1 VCTSLALGLGMVELI
16 ATILVVALLLYVAW
30 PWLWHIAITL
40 ALAFVVYLALPWF
53 WQSESWEDFKAWL
66 QQIHV
71 PQLHARSYPSRSLGQ
86 EEYPR
91 PNPRPIL
98 VHVDR
103 RRGVD
108 VFCGRGSVGFCGTTK
123 NRIDL
128 CPPDIH
134 IFTST
139 KQPWVTLPPGAK
151 AVPELYDINEVWPA
165 ESLDRRRLVQRG
177 DLLCPRKQI
186 SSDRSVRSGS

>member
-1 VCTSLALGLGMVELI
+1 MVELI
-16 ATILVVALLLYVAW
+16 ATILIVALLLYVAW

-40 ALAFVVYLALPWF
+40 ALAFLVYLALPWF

-91 PNPRPIL
+91 PYPL

-108 VFCGRGSVGFCGTTK
+108 VFRWKGECWFLRHNEEPYRYLRVVNGRLQWC
-123 NRIDL
+123 
-128 CPPDIH
+128 
-134 IFTST
+134 
-139 KQPWVTLPPGAK
+139 W
-151 AVPELYDINEVWPA
+151 
-165 ESLDRRRLVQRG
+165 
-177 DLLCPRKQI
+177 
-186 SSDRSVRSGS
+186 